1 MSDSN
6 LRLELS
12 NRYNDLMFMKSSLM
26 RMSLAKHIRQVISSG
41 EDLVIEHDS
50 REVAVLSLTPPSS
63 GTSPKR
69 MMVVDAQ
76 NGWAELLGIVWI
88 RGARYYFKLK
98 PKADCPESPRVY
110 LYRTEVRNRF
120 NKEWNEHRAMER
132 QEQSSDDTVA
142 DVLEMQSSLAEML
155 EKVQSDM
162 AKMNDVVQ
170 SVSQNVRCVFAAV
183 NRGGYLLNTPEN
195 GVDVGRTLG
204 SVRDDA
210 ED

>member
-1 MSDSN
+1 
-6 LRLELS
+6 
-12 NRYNDLMFMKSSLM
+12 M

-50 REVAVLSLTPPSS
+50 RKVAVLSLTPPSS

-69 MMVVDAQ
+69 MMMVDAQ
-76 NGWAELLGIVWI
+76 NGWAELLSIVSM

-98 PKADCPESPRVY
+98 PKAECPESPRVY
-110 LYRTEVRNRF
+110 LYRTKVQNRF
-120 NKEWNEHRAMER
+120 YDEWIEYRKKQY
-132 QEQSSDDTVA
+132 QEQSSDDAVTN
-142 DVLEMQSSLAEML
+142 VLEMQSSLAEML
-155 EKVQSDM
+155 EKVQADM

-170 SVSQNVRCVFAAV
+170 SVSQNVCRVFAAV

-204 SVRDDA
+204 NVRDDA